1 MDWLIVVVASISV
14 IHIGLLIIII
24 KKNSVLPKRVQAP
37 ANFWLQRSSA
47 QVHVLGSQ
55 VVVD

>member
-1 MDWLIVVVASISV
+1 MDWLVVVVTSISV
-14 IHIGLLIIII
+14 IHMGLLIIII
-24 KKNSVLPKRVQAP
+24 KKNSVLLKRVQAP

-47 QVHVLGSQ
+47 RVRVLGSQ